1 MGSQAIVTRIAL
13 IVMLVAGG
21 AWIAPGTG
29 AGAAPDP
36 DLLGHWAFDEGAGP
50 DAMESSGR
58 GPEGEIHGAEWVKG
72 RFGTALRFGGSG
84 AYVTIPELRGL
95 DGSDEM
101 TLEAWVYWEATGRY
115 PNIVSGGRWNPGGF
129 LLFVS
134 DDHCSFRM
142 GKPGKEPF
150 ELGRDWAETGA
161 NIGRIVLGRWR
172 HLAATFK
179 RPKLTTYLDGEPVGS
194 ATWDYPVGFSGEL
207 RIGCWSSP
215 NVCHTGLIDEVKI
228 YRRALTPEEIRASYL
243 KEAPRRQVAEGEAP
257 YERIPVEATR
267 LEPAVTLE
275 TRCARLW
282 LDRKARVISLADKA
296 AGKEYLADAVPI
308 ARLRTAESELRPT
321 ACSYRDGLLT
331 LEFGQGE
338 ATATVK
344 VTPRDHYLVF
354 EVASTSGAAAEELI
368 FLDLRVKPMPY
379 TGNGSGLT
387 ADDEFAICLRA
398 LNLLA
403 QPVFGGTPRRM
414 SATCSR
420 ERGII
425 GARAALA
432 ACPTPQIRKTLQEM
446 TRREGL
452 PHSPLGGAFALDAPE
467 NRYSYLFTRNISEE
481 NVDLWIL
488 MARRAGIPYI
498 HFSGWQK
505 TLGSYEPRPTLFPN
519 GFAGLKATIDKI
531 HAAGLKA
538 STHTLTGCI
547 SPTDP
552 FASPVPDPHLAV
564 RSTLTLAEDVD
575 EKATTIP
582 LAESPAGMDTIWAY
596 ASKGNA
602 VRLGNEVVQFTG
614 VREEPPYALTGCQ
627 RGAFGTKPAAHKKGA
642 PVSYLYSWYGTFY
655 PDPDSPLAE
664 RVADSIA
671 RAINECGFD
680 MIYMDGAEGMPGAR
694 GYGAAKMRNTIFSK
708 IRRPVRVEASNGP
721 AHHSWT
727 MHSCMGAWDIP
738 HWGIK
743 PFIDLHCK
751 ANESARTGELM
762 PAQLGW
768 WGILGPTEDYDAL
781 LPDEI
786 EYLCAKALGWDQALS
801 FQGVIPSQR
810 PVNARQDEYL
820 TLIGRYERL
829 RLADYFSEDVRA
841 KLREP
846 GAEYHLVQSPEGEWY
861 FLPRDYASRKVTR
874 GEEWRVTNR
883 YARQT
888 PKLRVQALYAAG
900 PYDGQSVTLADF
912 TRPGEFGEPAA
923 AEGVTISLE
932 PSTEQVKAG
941 TASGKLVATNRG
953 KEARGAWA
961 RVTRTFSPPLDLRPY
976 GGLGVWIYGDGKG
989 EVLNFQ
995 LTNIRQFWEGGMTC
1009 SEHYVTVDFT
1019 GWRYFELLFRE
1030 RDADRHRDYA
1040 WPYNPLYGIYRAT
1053 LRRQYMPALNLYVNN
1068 VPPGET
1074 ITCFISPIKALPV
1087 SKVKIA
1093 NPAVTLG
1100 GQRVLFP
1107 VTLESGQSIEM
1118 ESPAECRLLDDRGAL
1133 VERFAPRGAVPALSP
1148 GENRVAFECDA
1159 VEGYRPRA
1167 RITVIAEGPPLRGRA
1182 PREKVD
1188 ERWLR
1193 EEYDD
1198 PRLIRAIDGKE
1209 NAWEIWCRQGTRG
1222 ASLEAEIVVERLS
1235 PSQAGQSTEGARLI
1249 EGFEDL
1255 ARFADSPENQFAK
1268 YAWDA
1273 EHQGVP
1279 AKPGVAQSLELA
1291 TDVVKAGK
1299 ASARFTATSTRSDHA
1314 GWCARG
1320 ARFSPPLDLSGY
1332 AAVGWWIHGDAGG
1345 QALKLQ
1351 WRDTAGRWLD
1361 LVTPVDF
1368 QGWRYVEFPLEARD
1382 GFDLSRVEYLIL
1394 YFNGIPAGKRVTC
1407 HVDELRVLPR
1417 PAGLREPQLTVDGRT
1432 VRFPVALS
1440 AGERLVLDAS
1450 GRARHYAS
1458 DGRLVE
1464 VVKPSGSLP
1473 LLRPGRHQ
1481 IAFGWGD
1488 KPAGDFQVKVMA
1500 VKIYR

>member
-1 MGSQAIVTRIAL
+1 
-13 IVMLVAGG
+13 
-21 AWIAPGTG
+21 
-29 AGAAPDP
+29 
-36 DLLGHWAFDEGAGP
+36 
-50 DAMESSGR
+50 
-58 GPEGEIHGAEWVKG
+58 
-72 RFGTALRFGGSG
+72 
-84 AYVTIPELRGL
+84 
-95 DGSDEM
+95 
-101 TLEAWVYWEATGRY
+101 
-115 PNIVSGGRWNPGGF
+115 
-129 LLFVS
+129 
-134 DDHCSFRM
+134 
-142 GKPGKEPF
+142 
-150 ELGRDWAETGA
+150 
-161 NIGRIVLGRWR
+161 
-172 HLAATFK
+172 
-179 RPKLTTYLDGEPVGS
+179 
-194 ATWDYPVGFSGEL
+194 
-207 RIGCWSSP
+207 
-215 NVCHTGLIDEVKI
+215 
-228 YRRALTPEEIRASYL
+228 
-243 KEAPRRQVAEGEAP
+243 
-257 YERIPVEATR
+257 
-267 LEPAVTLE
+267 
-275 TRCARLW
+275 
-282 LDRKARVISLADKA
+282 
-296 AGKEYLADAVPI
+296 
-308 ARLRTAESELRPT
+308 
-321 ACSYRDGLLT
+321 
-331 LEFGQGE
+331 
-338 ATATVK
+338 
-344 VTPRDHYLVF
+344 
-354 EVASTSGAAAEELI
+354 
-368 FLDLRVKPMPY
+368 
-379 TGNGSGLT
+379 
-387 ADDEFAICLRA
+387 
-398 LNLLA
+398 
-403 QPVFGGTPRRM
+403 
-414 SATCSR
+414 
-420 ERGII
+420 
-425 GARAALA
+425 
-432 ACPTPQIRKTLQEM
+432 
-446 TRREGL
+446 
-452 PHSPLGGAFALDAPE
+452 
-467 NRYSYLFTRNISEE
+467 
-481 NVDLWIL
+481 
-488 MARRAGIPYI
+488 
-498 HFSGWQK
+498 
-505 TLGSYEPRPTLFPN
+505 
-519 GFAGLKATIDKI
+519 
-531 HAAGLKA
+531 
-538 STHTLTGCI
+538 
-547 SPTDP
+547 
-552 FASPVPDPHLAV
+552 
-564 RSTLTLAEDVD
+564 
-575 EKATTIP
+575 
-582 LAESPAGMDTIWAY
+582 
-596 ASKGNA
+596 
-602 VRLGNEVVQFTG
+602 
-614 VREEPPYALTGCQ
+614 
-627 RGAFGTKPAAHKKGA
+627 
-642 PVSYLYSWYGTFY
+642 
-655 PDPDSPLAE
+655 
-664 RVADSIA
+664 
-671 RAINECGFD
+671 
-680 MIYMDGAEGMPGAR
+680 
-694 GYGAAKMRNTIFSK
+694 
-708 IRRPVRVEASNGP
+708 
-721 AHHSWT
+721 
-727 MHSCMGAWDIP
+727 
-738 HWGIK
+738 
-743 PFIDLHCK
+743 
-751 ANESARTGELM
+751 
-762 PAQLGW
+762 
-768 WGILGPTEDYDAL
+768 
-781 LPDEI
+781 
-786 EYLCAKALGWDQALS
+786 
-801 FQGVIPSQR
+801 
-810 PVNARQDEYL
+810 
-820 TLIGRYERL
+820 
-829 RLADYFSEDVRA
+829 
-841 KLREP
+841 
-846 GAEYHLVQSPEGEWY
+846 
-861 FLPRDYASRKVTR
+861 
-874 GEEWRVTNR
+874 
-883 YARQT
+883 
-888 PKLRVQALYAAG
+888 
-900 PYDGQSVTLADF
+900 
-912 TRPGEFGEPAA
+912 
-923 AEGVTISLE
+923 
-932 PSTEQVKAG
+932 
-941 TASGKLVATNRG
+941 
-953 KEARGAWA
+953 
-961 RVTRTFSPPLDLRPY
+961 
-976 GGLGVWIYGDGKG
+976 
-989 EVLNFQ
+989 
-995 LTNIRQFWEGGMTC
+995 
-1009 SEHYVTVDFT
+1009 
-1019 GWRYFELLFRE
+1019 
-1030 RDADRHRDYA
+1030 RDYA

-1167 RITVIAEGPPLRGRA
+1167 RVTVITEGPPLRGRA

-1209 NAWEIWCRQGTRG
+1209 NTWEIWCRQGTRG